1 VEIAQATL
9 FLDLSGDVIARV
21 RDLARVHEYAA
32 GETIFN
38 EGDPADDIYI
48 LREGFVE
55 LTYTLPQDPSTEI
68 RITRI
73 SPGETFAW
81 SALAKGGTLSSH
93 ARALVAS
100 SAYTIPADRL
110 HAFFAE
116 RPEAGYEVMTRLAQQ
131 ILARLRETRKE
142 LRWLHHGAR

>member
-1 VEIAQATL
+1 VEIENATL
-9 FLDLSGDVIARV
+9 FGGLPADVLAKVRELARV
-21 RDLARVHEYAA
+21 RDYAA

-38 EGDPADDIYI
+38 EGDPTEDIYI
-48 LREGFVE
+48 LREGSVE
-55 LTYTLPQDPSTEI
+55 LTYTLPQDPTTEI
-68 RITRI
+68 RITRVA
-73 SPGETFAW
+73 PGETFAW

-93 ARALVAS
+93 AKALVPS

-110 HAFFAE
+110 HALFAQHA
-116 RPEAGYEVMTRLAQQ
+116 EAGYEVMTRLAQQ